1 MANDLS
7 ALIPTLWKRLNVV
20 SRERVGL
27 LRAVNLSS
35 EAEQAAVGDSVKVPI
50 VPAAT
55 VTDATP
61 GVTPPDDGDVTP
73 TTVPVT
79 ITRDRRVA
87 IRFTGE
93 DERRLRNGGN
103 YDDVFGQRIEQG
115 FRALLNEIETDLAGE
130 YVNASRAWGTPG
142 TTPFGTADDLS
153 DFAEVMAILEEHGAP
168 TSDLHMVLGT
178 RAMAKLRGKQRTLFQ
193 VDTAGTDELLR
204 QGIVT
209 RVEGF
214 NLHHTPAIKTHTSGT
229 GSGYLVN
236 GALAKGGKTVAV
248 DTGTG
253 TIVAGDLVSLATD
266 ATNSKYVVD
275 TALASGS
282 FGLHDPGLRDAIDD
296 NAAVTLGADYVA
308 NMAFARHAIVLAMRA
323 PAMVTNGDLAD
334 DRVTVTDPFS
344 GVSFVV
350 SQYPMFRQRQYEI
363 AVVWGWATIK
373 PEHVVVLA
381 G

>member
-7 ALIPTLWKRLNVV
+7 ALIPTFYRALHTV
-20 SRERVGL
+20 SRERFGF
-27 LRAVNLSS
+27 LRAVSLDTGV
-35 EAEQAAVGDSVKVPI
+35 EQAAKGDPVKAAV

-73 TTVPVT
+73 TTVTVT
-79 ITRDRRVA
+79 MTKDRRSP
-87 IRFTGE
+87 IRWSGE
-93 DERRLRNGGN
+93 DERRMRNGAT
-103 YDDVFGQRIEQG
+103 YDDVLDQRIQQSL
-115 FRALLNEIETDLAGE
+115 RALLNEVETDVAGE

-142 TTPFGTADDLS
+142 TTPFNTVDDLT

-193 VDTAGTDELLR
+193 VNTSGTDELLR

-214 NLHHTPAIKTHTSGT
+214 NIHHTPQVKTHTPGT

-266 ATNSKYVVD
+266 ATSSKYVVD
-275 TALASGS
+275 TALSGGS
-282 FGLHDPGLRDAIDD
+282 FGLHEPGVRDAIDD
-296 NAAVTLGADYVA
+296 NAAVTLGASYVA
-308 NMAFARHAIVLAMRA
+308 NMAFARSAIVLAMRP
-323 PAMVTNGDLAD
+323 PATVTGGDLAS
-334 DRVTVTDPFS
+334 DRFNITDPVS
-344 GVSFVV
+344 GMTLTVSRYP
-350 SQYPMFRQRQYEI
+350 QYRQHQLEI
-363 AVVWGWATIK
+363 SLVWGWQTVN